1 MAFEYENRR
10 GDIYR
15 LQAKRTKRGK
25 PRYYFGR
32 KLTGQ
37 PVDELP
43 SGYEV
48 FESPERGQVFLRR
61 RQPTEIEAD
70 ERQVVIDAIECFSSV
85 KHFIVNC
92 EEDSLVVYLPT
103 RSSNEVS
110 DLVCVLA
117 GPDALQ
123 VPRIRQAR
131 DRLVQESTYEK
142 AMRFQLIQEEPRL
155 FHVERWCALE
165 SIDGWIHLHGPDR
178 LQSLADFY
186 VEYLGQD
193 SFHELF

>member
-1 MAFEYENRR
+1 MAFEYKNRR
-10 GDIYR
+10 GDVYR
-15 LQAKRTKRGK
+15 LQAKQTNSGK

-32 KLTGQ
+32 KLTGE
-37 PVDELP
+37 PVNELP
-43 SGYEV
+43 EGYEV

-61 RQPTEIEAD
+61 RQRTEIHPN
-70 ERQVVIDAIECFSSV
+70 ERQLVIDSIECFSFV
-85 KHFIVNC
+85 KHSIVNC

-110 DLVCVLA
+110 DLACVLA
-117 GPDALQ
+117 GPNALQ
-123 VPRIRQAR
+123 VPRFREAR

-155 FHVERWCALE
+155 FHVERWCSLE

-186 VEYLGQD
+186 VEYLGED
-193 SFHELF
+193 SFYELF